1 MKRSEALPNI
11 RTAAVVGSGTMG
23 GGIAALLAGV
33 GIPTL
38 LLDIAP
44 GELTAA
50 ESAQGLQLSAPA
62 VRNRI
67 VNNGLAAIKAARP
80 AALFT
85 PAAAA
90 LLTVGNLQDDFA
102 RLAQVDWVIEVI
114 IENLAAKRSFYERLE
129 QVRPAGQLVTSNT
142 SGLPIQQLARG
153 RSADFR
159 RNFCGTHFFN
169 PPRYLKLLE
178 VIPTA
183 DTRPALVQ
191 FLQSFGAQRLGKG
204 VVLCKDTPNFI
215 GNRIGGA
222 ANGFRM
228 SYALDNGYS
237 VEEADAIGGP
247 LMGYPRTA
255 VFRLMDL
262 VGIDVAVMVSSNI
275 ARALPGD
282 AAGGRADGPAG
293 SLLQAL
299 LERKWLGNK
308 TRIGFYKEVAAPGGG
323 KEFWALDP
331 ATMTHTAPAKVRFE
345 SIGVVRKIADLGER
359 LRAWVKHTDRAAQY
373 VWHTLAF
380 ACSYSAARIP
390 EISDDIASIDAAM
403 RWGYMQQAGPFEYW
417 DMLGVAAT
425 VRRMERDGYA
435 VAPWVKKML
444 AGGHKTFYRQGARG
458 REQYHPAKRKY
469 VPVAGEAAQINV
481 ATLRAAKRSLQANLE
496 AGLFDMGDGVLL
508 LEFHGKAN
516 TLGSGVL
523 QLAQAALQRLEHGAQ
538 YTGLVIGNQG
548 ELFSAGANI
557 DPQSLLSGSE
567 PPAVVVERLTR
578 AFQDLMQR
586 LRYCAKPVVAAPF
599 DRTLGGGTEVCL
611 AATRMVAHME
621 LYMGLVET
629 GVGLVPAG
637 GGCKEML
644 RRVLNP
650 MMRLPNADAL
660 PALEQLLQIIGGAR
674 VSTSAREAREL
685 GFLQP
690 ADRIV
695 MDRAALLAEAKREVL
710 HLAQCGYSA
719 PVPELI
725 YAAGRDALAALQMG
739 LYQMEQGGYISTHDA
754 LVGAQLARV
763 LCGGDLAVPSWVP
776 EQHILDLERAAFVEL
791 MQTAKTMERIIHTL
805 GTGKPL
811 RN

>member
-50 ESAQGLQLSAPA
+50 ESAQGLQLSVPA

-90 LLTVGNLQDDFA
+90 LLTVGNLQDDFE

-183 DTRPALVQ
+183 DTRPSLVQ

-458 REQYHPAKRKY
+458 REQYQPAKRKY

-516 TLGSGVL
+516 TLGSLFNAIDGLLGTAIGDQIPARTEAWTRNTSIDAAGGHQAHAGFHQPHVQLHVCHHACRSQANFGAAAKCAVKGRSDDGLVAVAQALHQILKCAREAFDHHGRRLTAGEQALRVNIGAGTKELALVADDEAGVL
-523 QLAQAALQRLEHGAQ
+523 RAVLQALQR
-538 YTGLVIGNQG
+538 
-548 ELFSAGANI
+548 
-557 DPQSLLSGSE
+557 
-567 PPAVVVERLTR
+567 
-578 AFQDLMQR
+578 
-586 LRYCAKPVVAAPF
+586 
-599 DRTLGGGTEVCL
+599 
-611 AATRMVAHME
+611 
-621 LYMGLVET
+621 
-629 GVGLVPAG
+629 
-637 GGCKEML
+637 
-644 RRVLNP
+644 
-650 MMRLPNADAL
+650 
-660 PALEQLLQIIGGAR
+660 
-674 VSTSAREAREL
+674 
-685 GFLQP
+685 GFRKL
-690 ADRIV
+690 
-695 MDRAALLAEAKREVL
+695 
-710 HLAQCGYSA
+710 
-719 PVPELI
+719 
-725 YAAGRDALAALQMG
+725 
-739 LYQMEQGGYISTHDA
+739 
-754 LVGAQLARV
+754 
-763 LCGGDLAVPSWVP
+763 
-776 EQHILDLERAAFVEL
+776 
-791 MQTAKTMERIIHTL
+791 
-805 GTGKPL
+805 
-811 RN
+811 

>member
-1 MKRSEALPNI
+1 MKSIDAAPHIRS
-11 RTAAVVGSGTMG
+11 AAVVGSGTMG

-44 GELTAA
+44 ADLTAA

-62 VRNRI
+62 VRNRL

-90 LLTVGNLQDDFA
+90 LLTVGNLHDDFA

-114 IENLAAKRSFYERLE
+114 VENLEVKRSFYERLE

-191 FLQSFGAQRLGKG
+191 FLQTFGAQRLGKG

-237 VEEADAIGGP
+237 VEEADAISGP

-255 VFRLMDL
+255 IFRLMDL
-262 VGIDVAVMVSSNI
+262 VGIDVAVMVSNNI

-282 AAGGRADGPAG
+282 AAGERADGRTG
-293 SLLQAL
+293 TLLRELLQ
-299 LERKWLGNK
+299 RKWLGNK

-345 SIGVVRKIADLGER
+345 SIGAVRKIADLGER

-403 RWGYMQQAGPFEYW
+403 RWGFMQQAGPFEYW

-435 VAPWVKKML
+435 VAPWD
-444 AGGHKTFYRQGARG
+444 TCW
-458 REQYHPAKRKY
+458 P
-469 VPVAGEAAQINV
+469 
-481 ATLRAAKRSLQANLE
+481 
-496 AGLFDMGDGVLL
+496 
-508 LEFHGKAN
+508 
-516 TLGSGVL
+516 
-523 QLAQAALQRLEHGAQ
+523 
-538 YTGLVIGNQG
+538 
-548 ELFSAGANI
+548 
-557 DPQSLLSGSE
+557 
-567 PPAVVVERLTR
+567 PPATGPPRPTR
-578 AFQDLMQR
+578 AS
-586 LRYCAKPVVAAPF
+586 
-599 DRTLGGGTEVCL
+599 
-611 AATRMVAHME
+611 H
-621 LYMGLVET
+621 
-629 GVGLVPAG
+629 
-637 GGCKEML
+637 
-644 RRVLNP
+644 
-650 MMRLPNADAL
+650 
-660 PALEQLLQIIGGAR
+660 
-674 VSTSAREAREL
+674 
-685 GFLQP
+685 
-690 ADRIV
+690 
-695 MDRAALLAEAKREVL
+695 
-710 HLAQCGYSA
+710 
-719 PVPELI
+719 
-725 YAAGRDALAALQMG
+725 
-739 LYQMEQGGYISTHDA
+739 
-754 LVGAQLARV
+754 
-763 LCGGDLAVPSWVP
+763 
-776 EQHILDLERAAFVEL
+776 ER
-791 MQTAKTMERIIHTL
+791 
-805 GTGKPL
+805 
-811 RN
+811 